1 MDNFFYQSNH
11 LETILVVDDS
21 VENLQVLT
29 ALLRDKYKVKVAK
42 SGAKAIEI
50 LETDASVD
58 LILLDIMMPEM
69 DGYEVCERIK
79 SSNSTAKIPVIFI
92 TALNESSDETKGF
105 KVGGAD
111 FITKPFN
118 ADVVLARIKTHLE
131 LQNER
136 NRADDLLRVLLPE
149 NVITDLIEKGSYE
162 PETHSNTSI
171 LFCDLVDFTT
181 ISAKI
186 TPQELIIEL
195 SEIFNAYD
203 DLAQLHQV
211 TRIKTI
217 GDAYMAVAG
226 IGLDNSDHATNLVQF
241 GLAMVDYL
249 ISKNSKSALEW
260 KCRIGI
266 HSGEIIS
273 GIVGK
278 SRFQFDVM
286 GDNVNIAA
294 RVESCGRPM
303 LVTITE
309 ETKSLLLTNQFQFE
323 PLGSVNLKG
332 KGNRDL
338 FFVKQRD
345 LISSN

>member
-1 MDNFFYQSNH
+1 MNNFFHQSDQ

-42 SGAKAIEI
+42 SGVKALEI
-50 LETDASVD
+50 LETDASVQ

-69 DGYEVCERIK
+69 DGYEVCEKIK
-79 SSNSTAKIPVIFI
+79 SSSLTSKIPVIFL

-105 KVGGAD
+105 KAGGAD

-118 ADVVLARIKTHLE
+118 ADVVLARIGIHLE
-131 LQNER
+131 LQKER
-136 NRADDLLRVLLPE
+136 KRADNLLRVLLPE
-149 NVITDLIEKGSYE
+149 NVITDLIEKGSYK
-162 PETHSNTSI
+162 PETHSDTSV
-171 LFCDLVDFTT
+171 LFCDLVGFTA
-181 ISAKI
+181 ISGEI
-186 TPQELIIEL
+186 TPHELIQELT
-195 SEIFNAYD
+195 EIFTAYD

-226 IGLDNSDHATNLVQF
+226 IGSINNTHATNMVNF
-241 GLAMVDYL
+241 GLGIIDYL
-249 ISKNSKSALEW
+249 NTKNSRSSIEW

-273 GIVGK
+273 GLVGK

-294 RVESCGRPM
+294 RVESNGRPM
-303 LVTITE
+303 SVTITE
-309 ETKSLLLTNQFQFE
+309 ETKSLLLAETFQFE
-323 PLGSVNLKG
+323 HLGSVNLKG
-332 KGNRDL
+332 KGERDL
-338 FFVKQRD
+338 FFVTTRY
-345 LISSN
+345 

>member
-1 MDNFFYQSNH
+1 MNNYFHQSNH
-11 LETILVVDDS
+11 LKTILVVDDS
-21 VENLQVLT
+21 VENLQVLS
-29 ALLRDKYKVKVAK
+29 ALLRDNYKVKVAK

-50 LETDASVD
+50 LSTDPSVD

-69 DGYEVCERIK
+69 DGYEVCEKIK
-79 SSNSTAKIPVIFI
+79 SSSSTSKIPVIFI

-105 KVGGAD
+105 KAGGAD

-136 NRADDLLRVLLPE
+136 KRADDLLRVLLPE
-149 NVITDLIEKGSYE
+149 NVITDLIEKGGYE

-171 LFCDLVDFTT
+171 LFCDLVGFTT

-186 TPQELIIEL
+186 TPQELIKEL
-195 SEIFNAYD
+195 TEIFNAYD

-226 IGLDNSDHATNLVQF
+226 IGSNNSDHATNLVQF

-249 ISKNSKSALEW
+249 ISKNSKSAIEW

-294 RVESCGRPM
+294 RVESNGRPM
-303 LVTITE
+303 LVAITE
-309 ETKSLLLTNQFQFE
+309 ETKSLLLTDEFQFE
-323 PLGSVNLKG
+323 PLGAVNLKG

-338 FFVKQRD
+338 FFVKQRE
-345 LISSN
+345 LVSSN